1 MLHCSQLLYPDIWL
15 LYVSY
20 SVSMKALPVYATTK
34 EDFYAAQCSLCAD
47 LITPENKAPDY
58 DCSYW
63 DRGGSTWCLWMG
75 GLSGLCLC
83 VEPSVEL
90 RFLRAR
96 CEYLTCVCHHAAST
110 AARWREPNRRMLR
123 GGMRCSDPNSRRAT
137 STSLSKGMRLWPAAG
152 VSRPASPPQ
161 ATEQQPH
168 AATVQALSTPIGLS
182 AALESARLA
191 KYDDAL
197 RGLGCE
203 IVQDLA
209 DVEDQDLVELGLKKI
224 EVTRLRRL
232 QMPQAVGSL
241 GGSE

>member
-1 MLHCSQLLYPDIWL
+1 
-15 LYVSY
+15 
-20 SVSMKALPVYATTK
+20 
-34 EDFYAAQCSLCAD
+34 
-47 LITPENKAPDY
+47 
-58 DCSYW
+58 
-63 DRGGSTWCLWMG
+63 MG
-75 GLSGLCLC
+75 QQQPG
-83 VEPSVEL
+83 
-90 RFLRAR
+90 A
-96 CEYLTCVCHHAAST
+96 
-110 AARWREPNRRMLR
+110 
-123 GGMRCSDPNSRRAT
+123 
-137 STSLSKGMRLWPAAG
+137 PAAG